1 MNSNFYA
8 AQILPGPV
16 VTGPGCA
23 PRMILSAASVVRNFG
38 CEELFPVVR
47 SFTEFLRERVNERVN
62 EIALR
67 PYRKESAGQCASSL
81 LKMPSSAPFQT
92 QTV

>member
-23 PRMILSAASVVRNFG
+23 PRMILSAASVVRNFA
-38 CEELFPVVR
+38 CEEPFPVVR
-47 SFTEFLRERVNERVN
+47 SFSEFLREWMNERSMGVPFPR
-62 EIALR
+62 IVR
-67 PYRKESAGQCASSL
+67 SL
-81 LKMPSSAPFQT
+81 PDGVHHLF
-92 QTV
+92 